1 MTLDTTQLP
10 DGRMLGYN
18 LFGPANGRP
27 ILYFHGSPS
36 SRLEPLLPSIYGVD
50 VISLL
55 QKHNL
60 QLITIDRPGMG
71 FSTLHPEGNFISF
84 ANDAAW
90 LLKQNGIDQCPVL
103 CWSGGG
109 PYALAIAHQYPGL
122 IQSVFIIA
130 GFTISLGTPGLLE
143 EMNRNKYYFLS
154 ARNTPVIIEGLLNYL
169 AKKEI
174 IKSFPQFIAGVPD
187 VDYSYMEDPR
197 LLRQAASISL
207 QEACRYGS
215 TGAVKEAASYFEDFG
230 YSLASISQLVH
241 YWWGSADV
249 EVINRHPQAIEQE
262 VPHHKIYYKEGE
274 GHVSIYV
281 RYIKEVLETIA
292 GSL

>member
-1 MTLDTTQLP
+1 MTPDTIQLP
-10 DGRMLGYN
+10 DGRELNYN

-27 ILYFHGSPS
+27 VLYFHGTPS

-50 VISLL
+50 IISLL
-55 QKHNL
+55 HKHQL

-71 FSTLHPEGNFISF
+71 FSTFDPDGNILSF
-84 ANDAAW
+84 ANDVAW
-90 LLKQNGIDQCPVL
+90 LLKQKGIDQCPVL

-130 GFTISLGTPGLLE
+130 GFTVSLGTPGLLD
-143 EMNRNKYYFLS
+143 EMNRNKYYFMS
-154 ARNTPVIIEGLLNYL
+154 ARNTPVILEGILNYL

-174 IKSFPQFIAGVPD
+174 TKSFPQFIAGIPD
-187 VDYSYMEDPR
+187 VDYSYMEDPKF
-197 LLRQAASISL
+197 LRQAASITL

-215 TGAVKEAASYFEDFG
+215 TAAVKEAASYFDDFG
-230 YSLASISQLVH
+230 YSLASISQPVH

-249 EVINRHPQAIEQE
+249 EVINLHLQAIEQQ
-262 VPHHKIYYKEGE
+262 VPQHKIYYKEGE
-274 GHVSIYV
+274 GHLSVYV
-281 RYIKEVLETIA
+281 RYIEEVLETIA